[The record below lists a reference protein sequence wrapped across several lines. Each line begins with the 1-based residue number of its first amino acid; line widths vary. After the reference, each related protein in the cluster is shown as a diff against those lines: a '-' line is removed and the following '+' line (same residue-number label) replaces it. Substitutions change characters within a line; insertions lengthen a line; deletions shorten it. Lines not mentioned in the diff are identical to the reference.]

1 VRHNVSDSRTLNP
14 HIEELRQV
22 ASRIA
27 GNEIQAFVVGENLM
41 VNAAAEDLIIGQ
53 AKSLIVLLVVIFLV
67 MSAMFTSLKG
77 GMVALVPSVI
87 PIVMMFGTMGLL
99 DIPLNPGTV
108 MVAVIA
114 IGIAIDGTVHLF
126 SRYNELCRKTTDNE
140 QAVRI
145 TIAEEALP
153 VVATSVALALGFG
166 ILLFSNFTIIAQFGA
181 LSAATMLFAVFANL
195 LITPIIMSRI
205 RLIGLYDIVAM
216 DMQRDVLEHSPL
228 FQGMSNYQIRKAI
241 LISELQEF
249 VPGEVMLEQ
258 GTYGR
263 SLYVVLKGE
272 VEVLRHDGEEV
283 RQLALRG
290 AGEVFGEVGYVRQIQ
305 RTAEVKAIG
314 HVQALRFDFERMRH
328 DLHYFPR
335 IVAALNFNISR
346 VLGERLAEVMDSADT
361 HIDQPHADD
370 GSQAPHDPAW
380 REDQV
385 PGQS

>member
-1 VRHNVSDSRTLNP
+1 
-14 HIEELRQV
+14 
-22 ASRIA
+22 
-27 GNEIQAFVVGENLM
+27 
-41 VNAAAEDLIIGQ
+41 
-53 AKSLIVLLVVIFLV
+53 
-67 MSAMFTSLKG
+67 
-77 GMVALVPSVI
+77 
-87 PIVMMFGTMGLL
+87 
-99 DIPLNPGTV
+99 

-126 SRYNELCRKTTDNE
+126 SRYNELCRTTTDNE

-249 VPGEVMLEQ
+249 EAGEVMLEQ

-263 SLYVVLKGE
+263 SLYLVLKGE
-272 VEVLRHDGEEV
+272 VEVLRHDGEEI
-283 RQLALRG
+283 RRLALRG
-290 AGEVFGEVGYVRQIQ
+290 AGDVFGEVGYVRQIQ
-305 RTAEVKAIG
+305 RTAEVKAITA
-314 HVQALRFDFERMRH
+314 VQALRFDFERMRH

-361 HIDQPHADD
+361 HIDHPRADA
-370 GSQAPHDPAW
+370 GSQAPDDPAR
-380 REDQV
+380 REN
-385 PGQS
+385 